1 MVRVRLTA
9 ASKRRRRTRGW
20 RGGSLGSLCRFV
32 DHFWR
37 QKIPN
42 HGACVSWCPEEFL
55 AMQVGRVDE
64 TSFSFDASGPLSPLQ
79 VGVAFGSFHIKISWM
94 SQQENY
100 SAIALGCTWILLVGF
115 LFLHRAWNVSG
126 VCDRALSIWWS
137 RLRSFAHLLLIQSG
151 DSARDHGI
159 FSWNADIHTM
169 VSDIFLKLW
178 HRQLPSLCNAM
189 PDFLQRKNRFRH
201 IATNWCKRT
210 INSFNY

>member
-1 MVRVRLTA
+1 V
-9 ASKRRRRTRGW
+9 SGW
-20 RGGSLGSLCRFV
+20 QQLQSGDAGHVADVGGHWDRYVALWIIFGV
-32 DHFWR
+32 K
-37 QKIPN
+37 KIPN
-42 HGACVSWCPEEFL
+42 HGACLSWCPEEFL
-55 AMQVGRVDE
+55 AMQFGRVDE

-79 VGVAFGSFHIKISWM
+79 VGVAFGSNRIKISWM